1 VTVFRRRSSGAP
13 TVLDN
18 DPAPAPATAP
28 TPARQAGKGRPTPKR
43 SEAERKRRQPY
54 TAAPATKADRRAATV
69 KDRTHRRAE
78 QQRRIAAM
86 KRGEEWALPAKERGP
101 LRALARDYLDSR
113 RLVLSEYVLFFIF
126 GLLIIL
132 LFTHAAKNSVFVL
145 DIEFGVVALVIGES
159 TYHAYRIGRLAKQR
173 LPGTS
178 VRGLTWYIAKRSI
191 RLRSTRI
198 PPPRVGRGEAF

>member
-1 VTVFRRRSSGAP
+1 MFRRRTSGAP
-13 TVLDN
+13 AVLDS
-18 DPAPAPATAP
+18 DPSPAPATAP

-54 TAAPATKADRRAATV
+54 TAPPANKADRKAATV

-113 RLVLSEYVLFFIF
+113 RVVLSEYVLFFIF
-126 GLLIIL
+126 GLLIAL
-132 LFTHAAKNSVFVL
+132 VFVHAASKTGFVL
-145 DIEFGVVALVIGES
+145 DIEIGVVALVLAES
-159 TYHAYRIGRLAKQR
+159 TYHAYRVGRLAKQR
-173 LPGTS
+173 LPGTN

>member
-1 VTVFRRRSSGAP
+1 MFKRRSNGAP
-13 TVLDN
+13 AVLDS
-18 DPAPAPATAP
+18 DQAHAQAQTPSSAAT
-28 TPARQAGKGRPTPKR
+28 RQAGKGRPTPKR

-54 TAAPATKADRRAATV
+54 TAPPATKADRKASATT
-69 KDRTHRRAE
+69 DRTRRRAE
-78 QQRRIAAM
+78 QQRRLAAM

-126 GLLIIL
+126 GLLIIM
-132 LFTHAAKNSVFVL
+132 LFTHAAANTSLVL
-145 DIEFGVVALVIGES
+145 YIEFGVVALVGVES
-159 TYHAYRIGRLAKQR
+159 TYHASRVTRLAKQR

-178 VRGLTWYIAKRSI
+178 VRGMTWYIAKRSI

-198 PPPRVGRGEAF
+198 PPPRVSRGEAF

>member
-1 VTVFRRRSSGAP
+1 VFRRRSSGAP
-13 TVLDN
+13 AVLDS
-18 DPAPAPATAP
+18 DSAPAPATAP

-54 TAAPATKADRRAATV
+54 TAPPATKADRKASSV
-69 KDRTHRRAE
+69 KDRAHRRAE
-78 QQRRIAAM
+78 QQRRVAAM
-86 KRGEEWALPAKERGP
+86 RRGEEWALPAKDRGP

-126 GLLIIL
+126 GLLIVL
-132 LFTHAAKNSVFVL
+132 LFTHAAKNTGFVL

-159 TYHAYRIGRLAKQR
+159 TYHAYRVGRLARQR
-173 LPGTS
+173 LPGTT
-178 VRGLTWYIAKRSI
+178 VRGMTWYIAKRSI